1 MYLFVSIWRT
11 DISHKWTPRKPLVT
25 PVKQGQLSVNRRWR
39 AIVPTNNVAY
49 CPHPKAFASSVST
62 PSKNWQVRSI
72 PLITTKSL
80 LTMLDRK
87 SIGQGRGR
95 VSIQSSQLHFFIQR
109 ALMYKR
115 LKKNSRASAIK
126 TDVDHICR
134 AARDGGFSKFET
146 TPCGGALA
154 GMYASACSISG
165 VRLLISRV
173 WMSIVAIHSLMS
185 LKRCD

>member
-1 MYLFVSIWRT
+1 
-11 DISHKWTPRKPLVT
+11 
-25 PVKQGQLSVNRRWR
+25 
-39 AIVPTNNVAY
+39 
-49 CPHPKAFASSVST
+49 
-62 PSKNWQVRSI
+62 
-72 PLITTKSL
+72 
-80 LTMLDRK
+80 MLDRK
-87 SIGQGRGR
+87 LVKQGRGR
-95 VSIQSSQLHFFIQR
+95 VSIQSSHPHFFINR

-115 LKKNSRASAIK
+115 LKKNSRAIAMK

-173 WMSIVAIHSLMS
+173 VMSIVAIHSLVS
-185 LKRCD
+185 LRQCD